1 MDICKDD
8 GADWEEL
15 SMDSAQWNVL
25 LRQLEDLSML
35 DFVLQQRIKV
45 KLNALPHSL
54 KWKSMPIS
62 LHLLLE
68 KGRGKIKN
76 LMQN

>member
-35 DFVLQQRIKV
+35 DYVLQQRIKV
-45 KLNALPHSL
+45 TLNALPHSL

-68 KGRGKIKN
+68 KGRGKIIPG
-76 LMQN
+76 